1 MGRVL
6 NGRYQ
11 IVSQLGKGGMG
22 SVWLAEDQWLKRS
35 VALKEL
41 LRNTGARDWDER
53 RIRAV
58 REARAMALV
67 THPAIVRIHDV
78 FYNEDDPWIVMEHIE
93 GQSLADIIGRQGQ
106 LSEQTIARI
115 GLPVLQ
121 GLDAAHR
128 ANVLHRDVKP
138 DNILVAHDGSI
149 FLVDFGIAKIAGDMT
164 LTATDTVIGTPEFMA
179 PERFSGDS
187 VGSAADLWAL
197 GVTFF
202 RALEGYSPFLRD
214 GEERR
219 DATVAA
225 ILYAP
230 TPALKSKGRLAEVVP
245 RLLNK
250 DPCQRV
256 RAKELTGILQS
267 IIHEPI
273 INKPLWRDGRES
285 PPRDS
290 TPAKVAM
297 FLAMPDDRA
306 ARILA
311 GYPSQVAGE
320 LIEAVAATR
329 PESAAAILQTM
340 TAARAGQVM
349 TYLNLRTAAAL
360 LATMRSGEA
369 ARILGRTT
377 DRTAAAVVAT
387 LPTIKSADLIKAMQ
401 ATRARAVLEYVR
413 PAIVAGLLGT
423 IPDHLAATLLGGFS
437 DSFRTQVVRYL

>member
-1 MGRVL
+1 MTSSGQVL
-6 NGRYQ
+6 NGRYRV
-11 IVSQLGKGGMG
+11 VSRLGAGGMG
-22 SVWLAEDQWLKRS
+22 SVWLAEDKVLDRS

-41 LRNTGARDWDER
+41 LRNSGNSDWNER
-53 RIRAV
+53 KIRAV
-58 REARAMALV
+58 REARAMASV
-67 THPAIVRIHDV
+67 NHPAIVSIHDV
-78 FYNEDDPWIVMEHIE
+78 FYNEGDPWIVMEHIK
-93 GQSLADIIGRQGQ
+93 GQSLADIIRQRRQ
-106 LSEQTIARI
+106 LSEQAMARV

-149 FLVDFGIAKIAGDMT
+149 FLVDFGIAKIAGDIT

-187 VGSAADLWAL
+187 VGPAADLWAL
-197 GVTFF
+197 GVTLFC
-202 RALEGYSPFLRD
+202 ALEGYSPFRRD

-219 DATVAA
+219 DAIVSA
-225 ILYAP
+225 ILHTP
-230 TPALKSKGRLAEVVP
+230 TPALRSQGRLAEVVP

-250 DPCQRV
+250 DPSRRV
-256 RAKELTGILQS
+256 RAKELAEILQS
-267 IIHEPI
+267 IIHRPGPQGCG
-273 INKPLWRDGRES
+273 KPVKD
-285 PPRDS
+285 PS
-290 TPAKVAM
+290 TPAGAATL
-297 FLAMPDDRA
+297 LALPEDRA

-311 GYPSQVAGE
+311 DYPSHVAGD
-320 LIEAVAATR
+320 LIQAMAATR

-340 TAARAGQVM
+340 TAARAGRVM
-349 TYLNLRTAAAL
+349 DYLNLRTAAAL

-377 DRTAAAVVAT
+377 DRTAAAVIST

-401 ATRARAVLEYVR
+401 ATRARAILEYVR

>member
-1 MGRVL
+1 MTSSGQVL

-11 IVSQLGKGGMG
+11 IVSRLGMGGMG

-93 GQSLADIIGRQGQ
+93 GQSLADIIARQGQ
-106 LSEQTIARI
+106 LSEQAMARI

-149 FLVDFGIAKIAGDMT
+149 FLVDFGIAKIAGDIT
-164 LTATDTVIGTPEFMA
+164 LTTAEAVMGTPEFMA
-179 PERFSGDS
+179 PERFSGDP
-187 VGSAADLWAL
+187 VGPAADLWAL

-202 RALEGYSPFLRD
+202 RALEGYSPFRRD
-214 GEERR
+214 GEQRR

-225 ILYAP
+225 ILHATLP
-230 TPALKSKGRLAEVVP
+230 DLKSKGRLAEVVP

-250 DPCQRV
+250 DPSQRV
-256 RAKELTGILQS
+256 RARELTGILHS
-267 IIHEPI
+267 IIHEPRW
-273 INKPLWRDGRES
+273 LDGRES

-290 TPAKVAM
+290 TPARVAM
-297 FLAMPDDRA
+297 FLAMPDDCA
-306 ARILA
+306 ARIFA

-320 LIEAVAATR
+320 LIQVMAATR

-340 TAARAGQVM
+340 TAARAGRVVN
-349 TYLNLRTAAAL
+349 YLDLRTAATL

-377 DRTAAAVVAT
+377 DRTAAAVIAT

-401 ATRARAVLEYVR
+401 VTRAGAILEYVR

-423 IPDHLAATLLGGFS
+423 IPDHLAAKLLGGFS